1 MWNLSGAP
9 SHCLDSH
16 PGWTIPAEL
25 WHTGQFYHFFS
36 NIRKQKSK
44 LAWSMGEKYPQSCD
58 SRGISFHYFWTFG
71 QRSKQLIT
79 PGVDNTCRAL
89 THLSVPS
96 LFYQFLQKIMF
107 KLWWSLDG
115 QHLHSCDPLMISWT
129 HLSPISER
137 LALVPHL
144 VRNTMVSN
152 TSAVAP

>member
-1 MWNLSGAP
+1 MEYS
-9 SHCLDSH
+9 
-16 PGWTIPAEL
+16 WTTPAEL
-25 WHTGQFYHFFS
+25 WLTG
-36 NIRKQKSK
+36 NN
-44 LAWSMGEKYPQSCD
+44 
-58 SRGISFHYFWTFG
+58 HYFWTFG

-129 HLSPISER
+129 HLSPISEH
-137 LALVPHL
+137 LALIPHL
-144 VRNTMVSN
+144 VRNAMVSN
-152 TSAVAP
+152 TGCCTLKALQVYSLGFWTRKARRSWLPTWSILSLSSCPQFRYSAGRQQ